1 MDVLYIV
8 IPAYNEAQNLPD
20 VIRQWYPIV
29 SSHNAEGKSKLIVL
43 NDGSRD
49 ETRDVLEELKK
60 DRPLLEAVD
69 KENEG
74 HGPTLIRG
82 YKQALAEHADFIFQT
97 DSDGQTNP
105 NEFESFWEKRHDYD
119 AVFGNRTERGD
130 GKQRAFVEKTLC
142 HILHHYFR
150 ISVPDANAP
159 FRLMSAEYLAKYLPR
174 LRSDYNLPNVMLT
187 VFGVYYHDWVTFIPI
202 SFAPRTQGKNS
213 INMKKI
219 FRIGRNALKDFR
231 DFKHAM

>member
-1 MDVLYIV
+1 M
-8 IPAYNEAQNLPD
+8 PAYFINVPD
-20 VIRQWYPIV
+20 RVR
-29 SSHNAEGKSKLIVL
+29 
-43 NDGSRD
+43 
-49 ETRDVLEELKK
+49 
-60 DRPLLEAVD
+60 
-69 KENEG
+69 ENEG

-119 AVFGNRTERGD
+119 AVFG
-130 GKQRAFVEKTLC
+130 
-142 HILHHYFR
+142 
-150 ISVPDANAP
+150 
-159 FRLMSAEYLAKYLPR
+159 
-174 LRSDYNLPNVMLT
+174 
-187 VFGVYYHDWVTFIPI
+187 VYYHDRVTFIPI

>member
-97 DSDGQTNP
+97 DSDGQTKP
-105 NEFESFWEKRHDYD
+105 H
-119 AVFGNRTERGD
+119 
-130 GKQRAFVEKTLC
+130 RARRREAAGFCRKDSLPHPSPLFPDFC
-142 HILHHYFR
+142 PGCQCP
-150 ISVPDANAP
+150 VPPD
-159 FRLMSAEYLAKYLPR
+159 EC
-174 LRSDYNLPNVMLT
+174 
-187 VFGVYYHDWVTFIPI
+187 
-202 SFAPRTQGKNS
+202 
-213 INMKKI
+213 
-219 FRIGRNALKDFR
+219 
-231 DFKHAM
+231 

>member
-20 VIRQWYPIV
+20 VIHQWYPIV

-119 AVFGNRTERGD
+119 AVFEAAGFCRKDSLPHPSPLFPDFCPGC
-130 GKQRAFVEKTLC
+130 QC
-142 HILHHYFR
+142 P
-150 ISVPDANAP
+150 VPPD
-159 FRLMSAEYLAKYLPR
+159 EC
-174 LRSDYNLPNVMLT
+174 
-187 VFGVYYHDWVTFIPI
+187 
-202 SFAPRTQGKNS
+202 
-213 INMKKI
+213 
-219 FRIGRNALKDFR
+219 
-231 DFKHAM
+231 

>member
-49 ETRDVLEELKK
+49 ETQDVLEELKK
-60 DRPLLEAVD
+60 DCPLLEVVN

-82 YKQALAEHADFIFQT
+82 YRQALKEHADYIFQT

-105 NEFESFWEKRHDYD
+105 DEFESFWEKRHDYD
-119 AVFGNRTERGD
+119 AIFGNRTERGD
-130 GKQRAFVEKTLC
+130 GKL
-142 HILHHYFR
+142 
-150 ISVPDANAP
+150 SVPDANAP

-187 VFGVYYHDWVTFIPI
+187 VFGVYYHDRVTFIPI